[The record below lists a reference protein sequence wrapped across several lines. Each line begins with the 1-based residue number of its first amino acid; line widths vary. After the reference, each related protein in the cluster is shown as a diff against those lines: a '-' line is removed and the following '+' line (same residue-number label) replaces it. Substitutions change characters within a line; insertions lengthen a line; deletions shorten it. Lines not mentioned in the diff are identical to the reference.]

1 MDPSR
6 KKGRKPLERSGQP
19 RLTKPVPGLFQVSFG
34 AGWKQAGAGWCAYA
48 LCRLNFGADGL
59 AVEPLTLSS
68 EKVSG
73 QY

>member
-1 MDPSR
+1 LRAPIVVNLWE
-6 KKGRKPLERSGQP
+6 GNTQ
-19 RLTKPVPGLFQVSFG
+19 TPGSFQVSFG